1 MLARLKKLKEDKVYE
16 TVMFIEQLNY
26 RLNKEYDAEV
36 ARGIDN
42 GVYSRR
48 QIRDSDKGDGLV
60 GVLRSD
66 KVEQQHGVGVRGR
79 ALGLGEGRTVG
90 ESIMVEK
97 L

>member
-1 MLARLKKLKEDKVYE
+1 M
-16 TVMFIEQLNY
+16 
-26 RLNKEYDAEV
+26 NKEYDAEV
-36 ARGIDN
+36 TRGIDN

-79 ALGLGEGRTVG
+79 ALGQELGLGLGEGRALG